1 VNVGSG
7 GVKMKMGTGSENELG
22 GGPVTQVSDVRQA
35 GGSFKIGIPPRN
47 ENTDMPMVD
56 KEVLGQVDGK
66 KDPNDITGE

>member
-1 VNVGSG
+1 
-7 GVKMKMGTGSENELG
+7 MGTGSENGLG

-35 GGSFKIGIPPRN
+35 GGCFQIGIPPKN

-66 KDPNDITGE
+66 KDPNDIAGE